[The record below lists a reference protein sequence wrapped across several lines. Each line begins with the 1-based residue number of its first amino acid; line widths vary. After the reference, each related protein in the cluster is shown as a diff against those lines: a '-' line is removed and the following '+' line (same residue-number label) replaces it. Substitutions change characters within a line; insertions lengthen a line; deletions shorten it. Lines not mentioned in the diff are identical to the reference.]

1 MGVEGNFLKRFPR
14 GGNRLE
20 EFTPP
25 RLPEGTDQVDL
36 QASHDEP
43 PRPSDAEENLPPA
56 TQMDRNDLPLGGE
69 QREDG
74 YFLQR
79 ENAGRLS
86 FSTCPPGRTM
96 IASPVFRV
104 LRSEASNTRRRNPR
118 ESREGVQELRSA
130 N

>member
-1 MGVEGNFLKRFPR
+1 MPF
-14 GGNRLE
+14 GGDRKVKFYSPGLAERTN
-20 EFTPP
+20 
-25 RLPEGTDQVDL
+25 QVDFL
-36 QASHDEP
+36 ASHDQS
-43 PRPSDAEENLPPA
+43 PRPSDPEENLPPA